1 MSHHSTQTHSPSA
14 PRGKSGAA
22 PFFSKTQTFFPQS
35 GQGIFKKAPNY
46 VAQGNGQAGSM
57 QIMEGRTAANYS
69 HSHSSR
75 NEVVSRATGCRGCP
89 RGRCVQITGE
99 LVSVFTTNPD
109 IQVPSAS
116 DYPGLTPCQ
125 RRRVAHAIRTI
136 LEPHER
142 RHETI
147 FHTYDGTE
155 VTPFSF
161 QMCHSQR
168 AFNQRLA
175 QLHNGIERPRRR
187 LVQQDSDAIDPF
199 NFIVDI
205 NCED

>member
-1 MSHHSTQTHSPSA
+1 MRRRSNHTHSPA
-14 PRGKSGAA
+14 VRKGPENTVPA
-22 PFFSKTQTFFPQS
+22 FSKGSFFPKS

-46 VAQGNGQAGSM
+46 VAHGNGQTNEL
-57 QIMEGRTAANYS
+57 QIMEGRTAANYG
-69 HSHSSR
+69 HSFTSR
-75 NEVVSRATGCRGCP
+75 NETVSPARGCRGCP
-89 RGRCVQITGE
+89 RGRCVLITGE

-116 DYPGLTPCQ
+116 DYPSLTPCQ

-142 RHETI
+142 RHEAI
-147 FHTYDGTE
+147 FHEYDGTV

-175 QLHNGIERPRRR
+175 QLHRGIEQNRRS
-187 LVQQDSDAIDPF
+187 LVQQRSDDIDPF
-199 NFIVDI
+199 NFTVDI
-205 NCED
+205 DCED